1 MKIINNDVIYL
12 HNPFYGF
19 RSEIKFGSIQNY
31 RYAQFL
37 TRGLEKASIKHD
49 TQVTV

>member
-12 HNPFYGF
+12 HNLFYGF